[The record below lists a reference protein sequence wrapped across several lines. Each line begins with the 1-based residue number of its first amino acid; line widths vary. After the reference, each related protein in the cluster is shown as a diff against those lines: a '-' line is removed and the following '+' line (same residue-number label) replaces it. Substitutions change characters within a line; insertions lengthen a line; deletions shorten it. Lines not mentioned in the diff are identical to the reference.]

1 MNKYYFENDGI
12 TYKRIT
18 KKAAK
23 AAYVNGLSIVIVP
36 CNLRPFSPYHF
47 EFTLNRKNREQ
58 FVIDEIG
65 VKNDFENYI
74 NSFEFYNC
82 INSETG
88 KYTAFYIQEGK

>member
-1 MNKYYFENDGI
+1 MNKYYFENAGI

-23 AAYVNGLSIVIVP
+23 AAYINGLSIVIVP

-65 VKNDFENYI
+65 VKNDFESYI

-88 KYTAFYIQEGK
+88 KYTAFYIEA